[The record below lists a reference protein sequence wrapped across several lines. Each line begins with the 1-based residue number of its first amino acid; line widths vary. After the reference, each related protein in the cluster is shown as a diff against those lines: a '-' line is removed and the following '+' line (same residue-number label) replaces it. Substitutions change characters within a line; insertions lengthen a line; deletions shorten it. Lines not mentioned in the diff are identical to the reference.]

1 MRQSTQL
8 CRGCFCNLRVPA
20 QKHAEKYP
28 FSHHREIQLWKFLPY
43 QGADAKFL
51 QRWKVGEENYSRVPK
66 SKQTACTWKCPWAAK
81 SWEAD
86 KSPQRCTTVPALIT
100 ILRGGF
106 PLLKTDCGPA
116 RIFSRGFP
124 RCMLQ
129 PAANLNSTAP
139 ISWPSAVSCRCR
151 LFPMSGSTV
160 HQTVKTTWMH
170 RSTPTLFTEISAAS
184 PGLLTAVLIKGLSC
198 INPRT
203 LRSQG
208 HPCAQPVTRQVCATR
223 MPRKWECWLPPP
235 FQTPSAGAPLGP
247 TSASLWQSGQAEF
260 LPPQRT
266 KSLYWLRPEK

>member
-8 CRGCFCNLRVPA
+8 CKGCFCNLRVPA

-28 FSHHREIQLWKFLPY
+28 FSHHREIQMWKFLPY

-51 QRWKVGEENYSRVPK
+51 QRWKVGEENYSRFPK

-86 KSPQRCTTVPALIT
+86 KSPQRCTTVLALIT

-170 RSTPTLFTEISAAS
+170 QEYTHSFHRNLCC
-184 PGLLTAVLIKGLSC
+184 LTRLADCSSHQRLILHKPQ
-198 INPRT
+198 NPEVPRT
-203 LRSQG
+203 SLCPASHQ
-208 HPCAQPVTRQVCATR
+208 
-223 MPRKWECWLPPP
+223 
-235 FQTPSAGAPLGP
+235 AGLCHKNA
-247 TSASLWQSGQAEF
+247 
-260 LPPQRT
+260 
-266 KSLYWLRPEK
+266 